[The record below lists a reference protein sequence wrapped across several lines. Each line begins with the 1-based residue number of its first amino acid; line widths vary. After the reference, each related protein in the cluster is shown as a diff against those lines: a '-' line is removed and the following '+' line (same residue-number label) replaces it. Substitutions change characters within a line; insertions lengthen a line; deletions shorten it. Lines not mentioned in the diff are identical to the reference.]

1 MTDLQFAAY
10 LRILKRALETEID
23 MLESV
28 VKRIPGGGDVNV
40 LTSGLRELTKEIGEE
55 VDMFRNE
62 REDKES

>member
-40 LTSGLRELTKEIGEE
+40 LTSGLKELAKEIGEE
-55 VDMFRNE
+55 IDMFRDR
-62 REDKES
+62 REEKES